1 MIKFYLCLTNSDETK
16 VWDLVILRASKLK
29 KIMVGPFFLRYFNKP
44 FRKAVWITGC
54 LLLLTILSSGQE
66 KMTIDKVVIDA
77 GHGGKDPG
85 TVGRRIQ
92 EKNVVLA
99 IALKLGTL
107 IQRNFRGIDVIY
119 TRDRDQFIELHE
131 RAAIANRNN
140 ADLFISIHANA
151 NNVKTLRGAET
162 YIMGLHRSQANLEI
176 AKLENASILLET
188 DYSSQYEGFDP
199 NSDESYITFSLYQN
213 SNLESS
219 SRFAAEIQ
227 EQMKDR
233 VGLNDRGVRQAGF
246 LVLYKTTMPSVLVEV
261 GYLSNIE
268 EENFLISEKG
278 QDYIASAIFRA
289 FKQYKAEIEN
299 QGNEIHSGTTKE
311 SPPATTKPSGGILF
325 KIQIAASTDQ
335 ISLSSPRFRGVKGIE
350 MYRHNGMFKY
360 TYGSEPDL
368 EKAQQLLERMKANGF
383 TDAFIVAFR
392 NGDRISLDQA
402 KSLLGL

>member
-1 MIKFYLCLTNSDETK
+1 
-16 VWDLVILRASKLK
+16 
-29 KIMVGPFFLRYFNKP
+29 MVDPLFLRYFNKLW
-44 FRKAVWITGC
+44 RQAAWIIGSMI
-54 LLLLTILSSGQE
+54 LALPHAYSQGQGEIKTI
-66 KMTIDKVVIDA
+66 VIDA

-85 TVGRRIQ
+85 TVGRRTQ
-92 EKNVVLA
+92 EKYVALS
-99 IALKLGTL
+99 IALKVGTL
-107 IQRNFRGIDVIY
+107 IQRNFRDVNIIY

-151 NNVKTLRGAET
+151 NDVKTLRGAET

-176 AKLENASILLET
+176 AKLENAAILLET
-188 DYSSQYEGFDP
+188 NYSVKYEGFDP

-213 SNLESS
+213 SNLELS

-246 LVLYKTTMPSVLVEV
+246 LVLYKTTMPSVLIEV
-261 GYLSNIE
+261 GYLSNID

-289 FKQYKAEIEN
+289 FRAYKSEVESQQAPDQPFEGN
-299 QGNEIHSGTTKE
+299 QVTQSASSDNAGVV
-311 SPPATTKPSGGILF
+311 F
-325 KIQIAASTDQ
+325 KIQLAASPDEL
-335 ISLSSPRFRGVKGIE
+335 SLSSPRFKGLKGIQ
-350 MYRHNGMFKY
+350 MYQHNGMYKY
-360 TYGSEPDL
+360 TYGEESDM
-368 EKAQQLLERMKANGF
+368 EKAKQVQSRMQAMGF
-383 TDAFIVAFR
+383 TDSFIVAFLK
-392 NGDRISLDQA
+392 GERISLDQA

>member
-1 MIKFYLCLTNSDETK
+1 
-16 VWDLVILRASKLK
+16 
-29 KIMVGPFFLRYFNKP
+29 MVNPFFLRYFNKP
-44 FRKAVWITGC
+44 WRKTGWIIGC
-54 LLLLTILSSGQE
+54 LLFLTMTSFGQK

-85 TVGRRIQ
+85 TVGRRTQ
-92 EKNVVLA
+92 EKYVTLA
-99 IALKLGTL
+99 IALKVGTL
-107 IQRNFRGIDVIY
+107 IQRNFRNVEVIY
-119 TRDRDQFIELHE
+119 TRDRDRFIELHE

-151 NNVKTLRGAET
+151 NSVKTLRGAET

-176 AKLENASILLET
+176 AKLENAAILLET

-261 GYLSNIE
+261 GYLSNIA

-289 FKQYKAEIEN
+289 FKSYKNEIEQQN
-299 QGNEIHSGTTKE
+299 TGSTVGTFTETRSPNESSAGDI
-311 SPPATTKPSGGILF
+311 IF

-335 ISLSSPRFRGVKGIE
+335 ISLSSPRFRGFTGIE
-350 MYRHNGMFKY
+350 MYRHNGMYKY
-360 TYGSEPDL
+360 TYGGETDL
-368 EKAQQLLERMKANGF
+368 EKAKKLQARMQASGF
-383 TDAFIVAFR
+383 PDAFIVAFHH
-392 NGDRISLDQA
+392 GERISLDQA
-402 KSLLGL
+402 KNLLGM